1 MKRWW
6 SLFLEAVRG
15 SDRDYTVGPVG
26 PALVMLSVPMVLEM
40 AMESLFAVVDVFY
53 VSRVSADAVATVGVT
68 ESMLTI
74 VYTVALGLG
83 IGAMAV
89 VSRRVGEKDE
99 DGAAQAASQAIALGL
114 LVALAVGLFGFF
126 NAERLMRAMGA
137 TPSMIESSLGYTQ
150 VMFAGNATVTL
161 LFLNNAIF
169 RGAGDPA
176 IAMRMLWLGN
186 AINIVVCPFLIFGI
200 GPFPEMGVTGAAV
213 GTNIGRGTAVLTQLW
228 MLWSGR
234 SRIHIRR
241 RHLTLIP
248 AVMWN
253 VCRLSGSGFIQILI
267 DTSSYI
273 GLVRIISTFGSDA
286 LAGYTIGI
294 RTVIF
299 AILPAWGLANAAA
312 TMVGQALGAKKPDRA
327 EQAVW
332 TAGKYNAIVLGVV
345 SVFFIVF
352 APWIVSIY
360 TTDPGVAPYATACL
374 RIVSTGFVFFA
385 YGLVFT
391 QSFNGAG
398 DTWTPTW
405 INLGCF
411 WAWQI
416 PLAWFLA
423 IRLEMGPIG
432 VFIAMTVAFS
442 TLAVVSGV
450 IFRRGWWKTGGLNR
464 VMIHVV
470 GGGLAGSEAAWQAA
484 ELGVDVTIHEMRPV
498 RPTAVHKTDA
508 LAELVC
514 SNSFRADK
522 IDNAVGLIK
531 EEMRRLGSLVM
542 RAADEARVPAG
553 AALAV
558 DRHVFAQAVTRAVE
572 AHPRIR
578 ISREEVLA
586 VPGPEWSPVI
596 IATGPLTSDAL
607 SKSIQDDGRRGAP
620 GVLRRDQPD
629 RARRIDRHVEGV
641 PRLAMGPERLE
652 RRRPGR
658 RSINRTKATT

>member
-6 SLFLEAVRG
+6 SLLLEAVRG

-26 PALVMLSVPMVLEM
+26 PSLVMLSVPMVLEM

-89 VSRRVGEKDE
+89 VSRRIGEKNE
-99 DGAAQAASQAIALGL
+99 DGAAQAAAQAIALGII
-114 LVALAVGLFGFF
+114 VAIAVGVIGFF
-126 NAERLMRAMGA
+126 NAERLLRVMGA
-137 TPSMIESSLGYTQ
+137 TPSMIDTSLGYTK
-150 VMFAGNATVTL
+150 VMFLGNATVTL
-161 LFLNNAIF
+161 LFLNNAVF

-186 AINIVVCPFLIFGI
+186 AINIVVCPFLIFGL
-200 GPFPEMGVTGAAV
+200 GPFPALGVTGAAL

-228 MLWSGR
+228 MFASGR

-241 RHLTLIP
+241 RHVRLIP
-248 AVMWN
+248 SVMWN
-253 VCRLSGSGFIQILI
+253 VCRLSGSGFLQILI

-299 AILPAWGLANAAA
+299 AILPAWGLSNAAA
-312 TMVGQALGAKKPDRA
+312 TMVGQGLGAGKPDRA
-327 EQAVW
+327 EESVW

-345 SVFFIVF
+345 SVFFVVF

-360 TTDPGVAPYATACL
+360 TTDPGVAPYAVSCL

-411 WAWQI
+411 WLWQI
-416 PLAWFLA
+416 PLAWLLA
-423 IRLEMGPIG
+423 IHFAMGPQG

-442 TLAVVSGV
+442 TLAVVSGF
-450 IFRRGWWKTGGLNR
+450 IFRRGGWKT
-464 VMIHVV
+464 
-470 GGGLAGSEAAWQAA
+470 
-484 ELGVDVTIHEMRPV
+484 
-498 RPTAVHKTDA
+498 
-508 LAELVC
+508 
-514 SNSFRADK
+514 
-522 IDNAVGLIK
+522 
-531 EEMRRLGSLVM
+531 
-542 RAADEARVPAG
+542 
-553 AALAV
+553 
-558 DRHVFAQAVTRAVE
+558 
-572 AHPRIR
+572 
-578 ISREEVLA
+578 
-586 VPGPEWSPVI
+586 
-596 IATGPLTSDAL
+596 
-607 SKSIQDDGRRGAP
+607 
-620 GVLRRDQPD
+620 
-629 RARRIDRHVEGV
+629 
-641 PRLAMGPERLE
+641 
-652 RRRPGR
+652 
-658 RSINRTKATT
+658 TKV

>member
-15 SDRDYTVGPVG
+15 SERDYTVGPVG

-40 AMESLFAVVDVFY
+40 IMESLFAVVDVFY

-89 VSRRVGEKDE
+89 VSRRIGEKDDE
-99 DGAAQAASQAIALGL
+99 GAAQAATQAIALGV
-114 LVALAVGLFGFF
+114 LVAVAIGAFGFF
-126 NAERLMRAMGA
+126 NAERLLRSMGA
-137 TPSMIESSLGYTQ
+137 TPSMVESSLGYTQ

-186 AINIVVCPFLIFGI
+186 AINIAVCPLFIFGI
-200 GPFPEMGVTGAAV
+200 GPFPEMGVTGAAI
-213 GTNIGRGTAVLTQLW
+213 GTNIGRGTAVATQLW

-234 SRIHIRR
+234 SRIHIQR
-241 RHLTLIP
+241 RHLELVP
-248 AVMWN
+248 KVMWN
-253 VCRLSGSGFIQILI
+253 MCRLSGSGFLQILI

-273 GLVRIISTFGSDA
+273 ALVRIISTFGSDA

-299 AILPAWGLANAAA
+299 AILPAWGLSNAAA
-312 TMVGQALGAKKPDRA
+312 TMVGQALGAGKPERA
-327 EQAVW
+327 EEAVW
-332 TAGKYNAIVLGVV
+332 TAAKYNALVLGAV
-345 SVFFIVF
+345 SVFFVTF
-352 APWIVSIY
+352 AGWIVSIY
-360 TTDPGVAPYATACL
+360 TTDPLVAPYAVNCL

-385 YGLVFT
+385 FGLVFT

-411 WAWQI
+411 WLWQI

-423 IRLEMGPIG
+423 ITLEMGTVG

-450 IFRRGWWKTGGLNR
+450 IFRRGWWKT
-464 VMIHVV
+464 
-470 GGGLAGSEAAWQAA
+470 
-484 ELGVDVTIHEMRPV
+484 
-498 RPTAVHKTDA
+498 
-508 LAELVC
+508 
-514 SNSFRADK
+514 
-522 IDNAVGLIK
+522 
-531 EEMRRLGSLVM
+531 
-542 RAADEARVPAG
+542 
-553 AALAV
+553 
-558 DRHVFAQAVTRAVE
+558 
-572 AHPRIR
+572 RI
-578 ISREEVLA
+578 V
-586 VPGPEWSPVI
+586 
-596 IATGPLTSDAL
+596 
-607 SKSIQDDGRRGAP
+607 
-620 GVLRRDQPD
+620 
-629 RARRIDRHVEGV
+629 
-641 PRLAMGPERLE
+641 
-652 RRRPGR
+652 
-658 RSINRTKATT
+658 